1 MKMNWKVRLKNKAFW
16 VMIIPAVLLLVSQ
29 VARMLGFELDLTG
42 LGDQLKEIVE
52 TVFLILALLG
62 VTVDFTTPGVGDS
75 ERAMSYVEP
84 GVPGV
89 VEDEYR

>member
-1 MKMNWKVRLKNKAFW
+1 MKINWKVRLRNKAFW

-75 ERAMSYVEP
+75 ARAMSYVEP

>member
-1 MKMNWKVRLKNKAFW
+1 MKMNWTVRLKNKTFW

-52 TVFLILALLG
+52 TVFLILTLLG

-89 VEDEYR
+89 AEDGE